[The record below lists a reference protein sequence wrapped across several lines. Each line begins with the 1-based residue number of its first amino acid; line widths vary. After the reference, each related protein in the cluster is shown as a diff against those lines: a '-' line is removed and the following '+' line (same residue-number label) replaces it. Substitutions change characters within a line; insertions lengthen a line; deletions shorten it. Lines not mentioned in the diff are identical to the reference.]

1 VLVEGPHDVLVI
13 RHLIETSVGIHI
25 EDIDLISALGTSPF
39 QSLWQNRF
47 TRDDIPLL
55 VVHDKRNIELEHAFH
70 KAQELSKKPD
80 MHDRIWK
87 ESGLAK
93 IAIGLGKRKKQ
104 KEFAR
109 GDYELGSM
117 MSLIKEI
124 LGHRY
129 TESHGERWNTCTDL
143 KSLRKVEIL
152 GLDCNDIIDLLEI
165 SAFPQ
170 ATQYGN
176 WENAHAKVNALN
188 GPEFK
193 NKLQIHLDSIEQ
205 AIKAMQNNWHPELIR
220 LRDSISKYS
229 NPLSDPPSC

>member
-1 VLVEGPHDVLVI
+1 M
-13 RHLIETSVGIHI
+13 
-25 EDIDLISALGTSPF
+25 LISAFSAIYLGFCDSLGTV
-39 QSLWQNRF
+39 
-47 TRDDIPLL
+47 LL
-55 VVHDKRNIELEHAFH
+55 SDMPTL
-70 KAQELSKKPD
+70 KPD